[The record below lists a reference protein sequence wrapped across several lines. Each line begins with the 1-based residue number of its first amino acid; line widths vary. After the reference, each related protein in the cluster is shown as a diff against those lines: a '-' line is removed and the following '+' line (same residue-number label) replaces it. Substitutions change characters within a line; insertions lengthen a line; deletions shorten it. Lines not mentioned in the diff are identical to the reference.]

1 MRGGM
6 RELQL
11 WRARRGKAARRGGVR
26 TTSRRPFTSHAPS
39 DALPQERYTDIS
51 NLSRSRGIS
60 LKSAPLSL
68 VLGTTKGKSHL
79 VNLLDTPGHPNF
91 LDEVAASMR
100 SVDGVV
106 LVVDVVE
113 GVMVGTEKVVEYA
126 IVSRVG
132 AIQCGA
138 RV

>member
-1 MRGGM
+1 
-6 RELQL
+6 
-11 WRARRGKAARRGGVR
+11 
-26 TTSRRPFTSHAPS
+26 
-39 DALPQERYTDIS
+39 LPQERYTDIS

-126 IVSRVG
+126 IVSRVR
-132 AIQCGA
+132 CGA
-138 RV
+138 RVMLTGCCSARACPSCSCSTSWTG